1 MDFGRKSFAAI
12 AAATV
17 LLAGAGRLSG
27 QGGTITGR
35 VTSQATGQPLAEA
48 RVLGIQ
54 TTLAATTGEDGRFT
68 LRNVP
73 PGAVQLQVLRVELSV
88 LFVQIHPRQESQFS
102 YL

>member
-1 MDFGRKSFAAI
+1 MCWVGTGQPEPRVEFSSPVALSFDLVGGKVMDFGRKSFAAI
-12 AAATV
+12 AAATA
-17 LLAGAGRLSG
+17 LFAGAGRLSA

-68 LRNVP
+68 L
-73 PGAVQLQVLRVELSV
+73 
-88 LFVQIHPRQESQFS
+88 
-102 YL
+102 